1 VTAIIVNHLTRVRDG
16 RICVAGIELDS
27 REHLRPVT
35 VESNFLDRSALAT
48 EGGPFEIGALI
59 ELGETDPHPD
69 PPQTENHRFSLERV
83 EPAFRLKE
91 TEYLELLEPLCR
103 DTLREAFG
111 PALRRVQP
119 SCAAPEGE
127 GERSLACVRL
137 PARARLR
144 IDPDSSRLRLYLPD
158 PELPAT
164 LPVADLRFVEP
175 DHLTLRTD
183 AIDTVAAALQHGEP
197 AIAMLGLGGA
207 WSPSPDYPAMHWL
220 QVNGICLRERPFDE
234 LG

>member
-1 VTAIIVNHLTRVRDG
+1 
-16 RICVAGIELDS
+16 
-27 REHLRPVT
+27 
-35 VESNFLDRSALAT
+35 VE
-48 EGGPFEIGALI
+48 
-59 ELGETDPHPD
+59 
-69 PPQTENHRFSLERV
+69 
-83 EPAFRLKE
+83 
-91 TEYLELLEPLCR
+91 
-103 DTLREAFG
+103 
-111 PALRRVQP
+111 P

-144 IDPDSSRLRLYLPD
+144 IDPDSGRLRLYLPD

-175 DHLTLRTD
+175 DHVTLRMD
-183 AIDTVAAALQHGEP
+183 AVDAAATALQRGEP

-220 QVNGICLRERPFDE
+220 QVNGICVRGRRLADFA
-234 LG
+234 